1 MRGVSGRKAILGLAV
16 IGAAA
21 LGAPHALGAAET
33 ITSSP
38 ACCTF
43 SKGTFTTGQGEVA
56 SFQNVNSGTSH
67 NVTASGNGPDGQSLF
82 RSATITSGQAPV
94 DGTQYLAAGTYHFI
108 CTIHGS
114 SMSAD
119 LVVTGSG
126 TPLARPDIAVK
137 VLSRKLDRVVSRGK
151 LKVKVTASTESSD
164 VALTARK
171 GARKLGSKHKIDL
184 AAGTS
189 RKLKLPLTLAA
200 KNALEGL
207 GSAKVKVTGTV
218 PFGSP
223 ATAKRKLR

>member
-1 MRGVSGRKAILGLAV
+1 VILGLAA

-21 LGAPHALGAAET
+21 IGAGYALGAET

-38 ACCTF
+38 SCCTF
-43 SKGTFTTGQGEVA
+43 SKSTFTIGQGEVA
-56 SFQNVNSGTSH
+56 TFQNANSGVSH
-67 NVTASGNGPDGQSLF
+67 NVTASSNGPDGQPLF

-94 DGTQYLAAGTYHFI
+94 DGTQYLAAGTYHFV

-126 TPLARPDIAVK
+126 TPLTGSGTPLVRPEIALK
-137 VLSRKLDRVVSRGK
+137 VLSRKLDRVVTSGK
-151 LKVKVTASTESSD
+151 LKVKVTASTESDDIS
-164 VALTARK
+164 LTARK
-171 GARKLGSKHKIDL
+171 GDRHLGSKHNVDL
-184 AAGTS
+184 SAGTS
-189 RKLKLPLTLAA
+189 RRVKLRLTRAG
-200 KNALEGL
+200 KHALEGL

-223 ATAKRKLR
+223 VTAKRKLR

>member
-1 MRGVSGRKAILGLAV
+1 VILGLAA

-21 LGAPHALGAAET
+21 FGAPHAFGAAET

-43 SKGTFTTGQGEVA
+43 SKDTFTMDQGQVA
-56 SFQNVNSGTSH
+56 TFQNPGGGISH
-67 NVTASGNGPDGQSLF
+67 NVTGSGNGPDGKSLF

-94 DGTQYLAAGTYHFI
+94 DGTQYLAAGTYHFV

-119 LVVTGSG
+119 LVVTGNG
-126 TPLARPDIAVK
+126 APVARPDIAIK
-137 VLSRKLDRVVSRGK
+137 VLSRKLDQVVSRGK
-151 LKVKVTASTESSD
+151 LKVKVSASTEGSD
-164 VALTARK
+164 VTLTARK
-171 GARKLGSKHKIDL
+171 GFRKLGSKRNIDL
-184 AAGTS
+184 TAGAS
-189 RKLKLPLTLAA
+189 RKVKLPLTPAG
-200 KNALEGL
+200 KNALEDL
-207 GSAKVKVTGTV
+207 GSAKVRVTGTV

>member
-1 MRGVSGRKAILGLAV
+1 MRGGNARNVILGLAV
-16 IGAAA
+16 IGAVA
-21 LGAPHALGAAET
+21 LGAAHAFGAAET

-43 SKGTFTTGQGEVA
+43 SKDTFTVDQGEVA
-56 SFQNVNSGTSH
+56 TFQNPSGDISH

-108 CTIHGS
+108 CTIHS

-119 LVVTGSG
+119 LLVTGNG
-126 TPLARPDIAVK
+126 APVARPDIAFK
-137 VLSRKLDRVVSRGK
+137 VLSRKLDRVASRGR

-171 GARKLGSKHKIDL
+171 GARKLGSKRNIDL

-189 RKLKLPLTLAA
+189 RKLKLPLTGAA
-200 KNALEGL
+200 KSALEGL